1 MFWVLGYFL
10 LSSTPSVTPINT
22 PFLFTPRV
30 PYKTKFLD
38 EENVVLETR
47 LLISST
53 HVSWFVLPFNLLLAP
68 ISLLLFDVVPS
79 ILFIYPSY
87 IAIMSRQILF
97 HDIPNT
103 TPHRA
108 PWRRCEADTTS
119 KVIFFGNY
127 YHFEPFVFYFLKKNF
142 CFLILKFC

>member
-1 MFWVLGYFL
+1 MMFWVLDYFL

-22 PFLFTPRV
+22 PFLFTPCV

-38 EENVVLETR
+38 EENVVSEAR

-103 TPHRA
+103 TSHRA

-119 KVIFFGNY
+119 KVIFLAITTILNLLFSI
-127 YHFEPFVFYFLKKNF
+127 FFKKTFVF
-142 CFLILKFC
+142 